1 MKSHYWAAF
10 AVLLAACGESSSK
23 APAPPPPK
31 GAQDSG
37 KAGAAGG
44 EGAGAN
50 DPEEGGGQPA
60 PDQLLGPD
68 ASFLRAKYGL
78 SLRAAGINACLG
90 EIIIRVKASPPKEG
104 SGSSGLFEIQDG
116 IVKCPGFGTFNLKE
130 MLGAF
135 QDQAPKPDVKNP
147 VVVEDNVISMKVLQQ
162 GTYDPPRPL
171 IPSFIAASPEELKGL
186 DVTKTVKLTDSKAN
200 TESSGTVQVKTLG
213 LDGWKPPKLDR
224 EFPRVLHFQV
234 TNEGFS
240 GADKIGNFIFDKM
253 EFRISLD
260 PIAILSISFDGKA
273 SDYTAALANLPAG
286 GGDGKEGADGK
297 EGGGG
302 LEQILGG
309 GGKDNPLGGVIS
321 AFTKV
326 IKIKLE
332 MDLLDQQ
339 NLDET
344 KTEEPTSDGPVI
356 GS

>member
-1 MKSHYWAAF
+1 MRSLYWAAF
-10 AVLLAACGESSSK
+10 AVLLAGCGESSK
-23 APAPPPPK
+23 APAPPPAK
-31 GAQDSG
+31 GAQNGVNGGEDSG
-37 KAGAAGG
+37 E

-50 DPEEGGGQPA
+50 GPEDGSTPS

-90 EIIIRVKASPPKEG
+90 EVLIAVKASPPKEG

-171 IPSFIAASPEELKGL
+171 IPSFIAASADELKSL
-186 DVTKTVKLTDSKAN
+186 DVTKTVKLTDTKAG
-200 TESSGTVQVKTLG
+200 TESSGTVQVKTLS

-234 TNEGFS
+234 MNEGFS

-260 PIAILSISFDGKA
+260 PIAILSISFDGRA
-273 SDYTAALANLPAG
+273 SDYTSALANLPAG

-302 LEQILGG
+302 GLEQILG

-344 KTEEPTSDGPVI
+344 KTESTDSEGPVI